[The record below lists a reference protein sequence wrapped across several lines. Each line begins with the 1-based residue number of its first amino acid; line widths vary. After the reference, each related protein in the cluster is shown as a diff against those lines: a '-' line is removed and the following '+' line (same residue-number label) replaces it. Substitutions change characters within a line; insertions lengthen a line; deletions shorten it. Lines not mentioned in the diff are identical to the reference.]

1 MSTISHMKKISQEQ
15 RALKALHKNNIMSA
29 KDLGARGIHSET
41 LGRLARSGQLE
52 RVSRGLYRIAGNGVA
67 EHGAFAVVS
76 AAAPTAVICLLSA
89 LAYHGVGTQLPPR
102 VWVALDRRTR
112 KPALEYP
119 PLEVVRFGGTAL
131 TQGVEKH
138 EIEGRSVRVYSVAKT
153 VADCFKY
160 RNKIGLDVAIE
171 ALTEAWRAR
180 RITMDE
186 ALRYAR
192 VCRVARVMTPYL
204 RSLGE

>member
-1 MSTISHMKKISQEQ
+1 MKRTSQEQ
-15 RALKALHKNNIMSA
+15 KALKALHKNNIMSA
-29 KDLGARGIHSET
+29 KDLGERGIHPET
-41 LGRLARSGQLE
+41 LGRLVRSGQLE
-52 RVSRGLYRIAGNGVA
+52 RVSRGLYRVASQGVS
-67 EHGAFAVVS
+67 EHGTLAVVS

-119 PLEVVRFGGTAL
+119 PLEVVRFGGAAL
-131 TQGVEKH
+131 TQGVERH
-138 EIEGRSVRVYSVAKT
+138 EIEGRSVKIYSIAKT

-160 RNKIGLDVAIE
+160 RNKLGLDVAIE

-180 RITMDE
+180 RMMMDE

-192 VCRVARVMTPYL
+192 ICRVERVMSPYL
-204 RSLGE
+204 RGLGG